1 MVRIAL
7 AALMIAGAGGIMTQE
22 VDMMLPDVM
31 LGSRR
36 YTLDEAQNELAL
48 LVALASVKAV
58 KHGLDEVIFLRM
70 IQQESS
76 WNPDARNKVTGCLGL
91 GQLNPRFYE
100 EYTEAE
106 LLDPETNLGAS
117 AGTLAKNL
125 KMWGGSYFMALAT
138 YNFGIG
144 NVLGCRERNG
154 AEWIRYLPDETTQ
167 YLYKILPRAKWGDW
181 KE

>member
-1 MVRIAL
+1 MTRVLL
-7 AALMIAGAGGIMTQE
+7 AALTIVGGMGGK
-22 VDMMLPDVM
+22 VLPDTM
-31 LGSRR
+31 MGSER
-36 YTLDEAQNELAL
+36 YALDEAQNELAL

-106 LLDPETNLGAS
+106 LLDPGTNLEVS
-117 AGTLAKNL
+117 AETLAKNL
-125 KMWGGSYFMALAT
+125 TMWGGSYFMALTT
-138 YNFGIG
+138 YNWGIG
-144 NVLGCRERNG
+144 NVLNCRKEHG
-154 AEWIRYLPDETTQ
+154 AKWIRSLPDETT
-167 YLYKILPRAKWGDW
+167 LYVYRILPRARWGDW
-181 KE
+181 EE